1 MYIVYE
7 IKGETVMPSMKLQAK
22 DERSTSHDQTGG
34 IHQYNARDLSIILMV
49 KMLLE
54 NSNKSFQIS
63 FERTG
68 VFVYV
73 DSTLLDQLM
82 SNWNNIPN

>member
-1 MYIVYE
+1 
-7 IKGETVMPSMKLQAK
+7 
-22 DERSTSHDQTGG
+22 
-34 IHQYNARDLSIILMV
+34 
-49 KMLLE
+49 MLLE

-73 DSTLLDQLM
+73 HGLYAPGPTDVKLK
-82 SNWNNIPN
+82 

>member
-1 MYIVYE
+1 MSIIYSVYE
-7 IKGETVMPSMKLQAK
+7 IKGKTVMPSRKLQAK
-22 DERSTSHDQTGG
+22 DERSTSQRGG
-34 IHQYNARDLSIILMV
+34 IHQYNARDLSIMV

-82 SNWNNIPN
+82 SN

>member
-1 MYIVYE
+1 MSIIYSVYE
-7 IKGETVMPSMKLQAK
+7 VKGKTVMPSRKLQAK
-22 DERSTSHDQTGG
+22 DERSTSQRGG

-54 NSNKSFQIS
+54 DSNKSFQIS

-82 SNWNNIPN
+82 SN

>member
-1 MYIVYE
+1 MSIIYSVYE
-7 IKGETVMPSMKLQAK
+7 RKGKTVMPSRKLQAK
-22 DERSTSHDQTGG
+22 DERSTSQRGG

-54 NSNKSFQIS
+54 NSNKIFQIS

-82 SNWNNIPN
+82 SN